1 MESKLLLHLLQLA
14 QELLLGLGHLGLSG
28 LAANLLGGPP
38 LLGNVLGGWL
48 LDSRVSSDGSMSLLV
63 HLLHVTGG
71 DTVLDEPAEV
81 LLVSLLVLLLEA
93 GHVVG
98 HVETEDVLSVNIS
111 VEFLALRVI
120 AREALL
126 RVRNIQTTINNSLQ
140 SGKHLGKIS
149 YNPALECYNYNKTN
163 VDRNV

>member
-1 MESKLLLHLLQLA
+1 M
-14 QELLLGLGHLGLSG
+14 G
-28 LAANLLGGPP
+28 
-38 LLGNVLGGWL
+38 
-48 LDSRVSSDGSMSLLV
+48 LLV

-126 RVRNIQTTINNSLQ
+126 RVRNIQTTINSSLQ
-140 SGKHLGKIS
+140 SSKDLGSSGGPGETNIKTS
-149 YNPALECYNYNKTN
+149 SECSWSRVLVLHAEHAAVNNSFRASMASFLSLNTSGLGTG
-163 VDRNV
+163 VVSTL